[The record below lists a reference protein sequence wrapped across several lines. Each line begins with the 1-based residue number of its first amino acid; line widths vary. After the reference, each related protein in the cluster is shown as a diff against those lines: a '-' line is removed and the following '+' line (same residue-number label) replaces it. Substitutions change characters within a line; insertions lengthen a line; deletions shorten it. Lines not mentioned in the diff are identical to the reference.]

1 MMCFYSASTTTL
13 WQQTNVYPN
22 AQRRK
27 MRPFEGFQ
35 RKAVVIV
42 PSDEEYINRCAKR
55 EKEEG
60 KEVPDS
66 AVLEMKGRPR
76 NVVGT
81 KPHVMYPSIAFCF
94 LFTCVKCIMLPR
106 GRRQWHMMQYEIYTG
121 LKKPTFWFL
130 LYGNRLHS

>member
-1 MMCFYSASTTTL
+1 MMCFYSASTTL

-42 PSDEEYINRCAKR
+42 PTDEEYKNRCAKR

-81 KPHVMYPSIAFCF
+81 KPHVMY
-94 LFTCVKCIMLPR
+94 
-106 GRRQWHMMQYEIYTG
+106 Q
-121 LKKPTFWFL
+121 
-130 LYGNRLHS
+130 